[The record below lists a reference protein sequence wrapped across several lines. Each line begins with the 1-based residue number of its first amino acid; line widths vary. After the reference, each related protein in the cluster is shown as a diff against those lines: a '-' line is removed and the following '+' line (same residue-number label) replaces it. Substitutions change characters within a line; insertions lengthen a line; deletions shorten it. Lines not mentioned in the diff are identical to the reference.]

1 MAPEWIPGLPQQ
13 HGVGDFNK
21 TAKIAGLLY
30 LITVVTGL
38 FGLMYVPSQIS
49 VPGNPSATIANIVA
63 SQSLYRFGIAAAL
76 VCYTVFLVVPL
87 PLYRLLSPVGRNAS
101 ALRMVFA
108 VVNVPLALLSIAK
121 KLDILSVLDRA
132 SRGPAIPSDQVQSQ
146 VMHSLDAYGNG
157 MLIGQIFAGLW
168 LIPFGY
174 LVFKSGFLPR
184 VLGALLMAG
193 GFGYLITVFG
203 HVLIPDYDH
212 LPIAN
217 FDTLP
222 AGLGEIG
229 ICLWLLIV
237 GVKEPSSITR

>member
-1 MAPEWIPGLPQQ
+1 M
-13 HGVGDFNK
+13 NK
-21 TAKIAGLLY
+21 TARIAGLLY
-30 LITVVTGL
+30 LITVVTGV

-63 SQSLYRFGIAAAL
+63 SQSLYRLGVAAAL

-87 PLYRLLSPVGRNAS
+87 PLYRLLSPIGRNA
-101 ALRMVFA
+101 AVLMVVFA
-108 VVNVPLALLSIAK
+108 VVNVPLALLSIGR
-121 KLDILSVLDRA
+121 KLDILSLLHRA
-132 SRGPAIPSDQVQSQ
+132 DHGPAIPSDQVQAQ
-146 VMHSLDAYGNG
+146 VMTSLDAYGNG

-184 VLGALLMAG
+184 ALGVLLMVG
-193 GFGYLITVFG
+193 GFGYMITVFG
-203 HVLIPDYDH
+203 HVLMPGYDQ

-237 GVKEPSSITR
+237 GVKEPSRITR

>member
-1 MAPEWIPGLPQQ
+1 MAPERIPGLPQQ

-87 PLYRLLSPVGRNAS
+87 PLYRLLSPVGRNA
-101 ALRMVFA
+101 AVLMVVFA
-108 VVNVPLALLSIAK
+108 VANVPLALISIAK
-121 KLDILSVLDRA
+121 KIDILSLLDRTGH
-132 SRGPAIPSDQVQSQ
+132 GPTIPSDQVQAQ
-146 VMHSLDAYGNG
+146 VMRSLDAYGNG
-157 MLIGQIFAGLW
+157 MLVSEIFSGLW

-184 VLGALLMAG
+184 VLGVLLMAG
-193 GFGYLITVFG
+193 GLGYLITVFG
-203 HVLIPDYDH
+203 QVLISGYDH

-237 GVKEPSSITR
+237 GVKESGRIAR